1 MKVDGGIPVGSAEEV
16 ARAAKELEEVGY
28 DGGLS
33 AETNHDPFF
42 PLVVAAEHT
51 ERLELGTGIAVAFAR
66 SPMTLAN
73 IGYDLQTFSRGRFR
87 LGLGSQIKAHIE
99 KRFSMPWSHPAPRM
113 RELVLALRA
122 IWACWNDGVPLDFRG
137 EFYRHTLMTPFFD
150 PGPNPYGTPT
160 IQLAAV
166 GSLMTEVAGEV
177 ADGIILHAF
186 TTERYVREVTLPAL
200 ERGWA
205 KAGKQRSDFEISGP
219 MFIVSGTND
228 EEIERARKGTR
239 EQIAFYGSTPA
250 YRGVLELHGWGD
262 LQTDLNRLSKQG
274 DWVAMGDLITDDILE
289 TFAVIAEPE
298 DVPKAMLARYGGV
311 VDRVQ
316 FYAPYRSDPDRWKQ
330 VLAGFKE

>member
-1 MKVDGGIPVGSAEEV
+1 MKVDGGIPLGGPTEV
-16 ARAAKELEEVGY
+16 AQVAKELEDVGY

-33 AETNHDPFF
+33 AETNHDPFL

-66 SPMTLAN
+66 NPMTLAN

-99 KRFSMPWSHPAPRM
+99 KRYSMEWSHPAARM
-113 RELVLALRA
+113 RELVLAIRA
-122 IWACWNDGVPLDFRG
+122 IWACWNDGTPLEFRG
-137 EFYRHTLMTPFFD
+137 DFYRHTLMTPFFN
-150 PGPNPYGTPT
+150 PGPNPYGDAS

-166 GSLMTEVAGEV
+166 GQLMTEVAGEV
-177 ADGIILHAF
+177 CDGIILHAF

-205 KAGKQRSDFEISGP
+205 KAGKERADFEISGP

-228 EEIERARKGTR
+228 EELERAMKGTR

-274 DWVAMGDLITDDILE
+274 EWTAMGDLITDDVLHA
-289 TFAVIAEPE
+289 FAVVAEPE
-298 DVPKAMLARYGGV
+298 DVPKAMMQRYEGV

-316 FYAPYRSDPDRWKQ
+316 FYAPYRSDPDRWRQ
-330 VLAGFKE
+330 VLAAFHE